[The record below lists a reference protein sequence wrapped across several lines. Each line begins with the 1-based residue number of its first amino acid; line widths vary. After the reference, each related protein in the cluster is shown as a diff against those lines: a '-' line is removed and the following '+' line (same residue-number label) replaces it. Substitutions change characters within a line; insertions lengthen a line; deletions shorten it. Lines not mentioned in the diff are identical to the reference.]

1 MKVAFAS
8 LRGGEVDLPDSARTA
23 APVLVV
29 MPFIDRAMAGRSAAQ
44 LAARAGVEGLLLA
57 VEDAD
62 RRGFIA
68 TVNRLFRES
77 TSEYFAYVAQDSF
90 AGRKWLARAL
100 ALMQKGGKGLL
111 GFNDG
116 KWMGMLAGFGLA
128 ERAWAAGNYGGD
140 LFHAQYVRHY
150 ADAELTLLAMSAG
163 TYCYDANC
171 VLVELDWDKDRTGV
185 DAADRALYRLRAA
198 EGFDGRVM
206 DSKLRGLIS

>member
-128 ERAWAAGNYGGD
+128 ERAWAEANYAGN
-140 LFHAQYVRHY
+140 LFFPGYVRHY
-150 ADAELTLLAMSAG
+150 ADVELTVLALSERR
-163 TYCYDANC
+163 YCYDPNC
-171 VLVELDWDKDRTGV
+171 VLLEVDWDKDGAGV
-185 DAADRALYRLRAA
+185 NAADRALYRARAA
-198 EGFDGRVM
+198 AGFDGRVA
-206 DSKLRGLIS
+206 DARLLKLFA